1 MEQTAASVAVGA
13 RCHGARAI
21 AFGGSYRMLAQRV
34 AHSTFA
40 TTITPPPDFDE
51 RTRARAAAG
60 SARGAAHCFGIV
72 DPPRSGLHPNVIRAI
87 RGCSA
92 IKRLIYVSCNP
103 TGSFVRDA
111 VECVSF
117 FLLLHSILFYFCSR
131 PSAFHPRRL
140 CRPGKMSKK
149 DKLRG
154 RPFRPVKSTA
164 VDMFPHTEH
173 CELVTL
179 FERM

>member
-1 MEQTAASVAVGA
+1 LFATPS
-13 RCHGARAI
+13 
-21 AFGGSYRMLAQRV
+21 
-34 AHSTFA
+34 STFFFFFPCSHSP
-40 TTITPPPDFDE
+40 TLTVVSLST
-51 RTRARAAAG
+51 
-60 SARGAAHCFGIV
+60 
-72 DPPRSGLHPNVIRAI
+72 HPHH
-87 RGCSA
+87 G
-92 IKRLIYVSCNP
+92 
-103 TGSFVRDA
+103 
-111 VECVSF
+111 
-117 FLLLHSILFYFCSR
+117 
-131 PSAFHPRRL
+131 RL